1 MLPRTMHVRVHNHN
15 ELQHI
20 IPMMSYNA
28 NEHDRSGRCIRH
40 PEVKLRRRKIFLP
53 GTKLVFKWSKRLRY
67 CPCCVMEFVLAVDPE
82 VTGEVGLSRK
92 GRLEITNLVTT
103 EVEHAS
109 ISQASSSSS
118 RPSGSN
124 TLSEESDTSSQT
136 ARSYVSQKSN
146 TCGQLNSTHAT
157 LDDTKCRQRGGHA
170 VEEVEPKSMCNFHE
184 DYSLQQ
190 QRPQQLHSSP
200 TDVRDLQKHQKDETK
215 PPVDDVFVCKDIM
228 CSASLDSTSDIDDPL
243 SLDQVETAHARID
256 SELVK
261 EQAWMS
267 FLVSWQKEKD
277 EMTAAMNDLKKEN
290 KQLQISMKCMKKL
303 QNKSSKHKLQG
314 SIVENVSLSDSQES
328 HQEQMHQQGSI
339 IQSLRDEIKSVS
351 TDQIK
356 GMHEVES
363 LLQQQVK
370 ALEEEKEVNKA
381 MHEQEVDILQQEIK
395 SLQQR
400 HTETM
405 CRMVKMALEREKENN
420 TTLLH
425 KFEKIEQER
434 RLQIEQKLQIGKQAE
449 DQEAELKEEM
459 TKEEVLQLQHKYFS
473 LKSEL
478 DELKTKLADE
488 KRRKEKR
495 RMKKKKK
502 KKDSTKASTK
512 AKSDEEDIYSLFLFR

>member
-1 MLPRTMHVRVHNHN
+1 MHVRVHNNNALHHN
-15 ELQHI
+15 T
-20 IPMMSYNA
+20 PMMSYNA
-28 NEHDRSGRCIRH
+28 NEHDHSGRCIRH

-53 GTKLVFKWSKRLRY
+53 GTKVVFKWSKRLRY

-92 GRLEITNLVTT
+92 GRLEITNLVST
-103 EVEHAS
+103 EVEHTS
-109 ISQASSSSS
+109 ISEASSSSS
-118 RPSGSN
+118 HPSGSN
-124 TLSEESDTSSQT
+124 TLSEESDASSQT
-136 ARSYVSQKSN
+136 AHSYVSQKSN
-146 TCGQLNSTHAT
+146 TCGQLNPTHAT
-157 LDDTKCRQRGGHA
+157 LDDTTFRQKDGH
-170 VEEVEPKSMCNFHE
+170 VVKEVEHKSMCNSHE

-200 TDVRDLQKHQKDETK
+200 TDVRYLQKHQKDETK

-228 CSASLDSTSDIDDPL
+228 CSASLDSTSGIDDPL
-243 SLDQVETAHARID
+243 SLDQVETAHAHNIE
-256 SELVK
+256 SELAK

-303 QNKSSKHKLQG
+303 QNKSSKHKLQS

-328 HQEQMHQQGSI
+328 HQEKMHQQGSI
-339 IQSLRDEIKSVS
+339 IQSLRDEIKCVS

-356 GMHEVES
+356 GMQEVES

-395 SLQQR
+395 LLQQR

-405 CRMVKMALEREKENN
+405 CRMVKMALEREKESNK
-420 TTLLH
+420 TLLH

-449 DQEAELKEEM
+449 DQERELKEEM

-502 KKDSTKASTK
+502 DSTKTK
-512 AKSDEEDIYSLFLFR
+512 CEEDIYSLFLFR